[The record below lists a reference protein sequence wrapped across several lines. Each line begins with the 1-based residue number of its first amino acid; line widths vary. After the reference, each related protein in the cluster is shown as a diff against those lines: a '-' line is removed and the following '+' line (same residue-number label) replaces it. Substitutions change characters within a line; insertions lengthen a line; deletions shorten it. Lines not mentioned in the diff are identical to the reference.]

1 MANGNLFIISA
12 PSGTGKTTIL
22 NRVLSDLQGVGFSVS
37 HTTREPRPGEVD
49 GKDYFFVNRAVFQT
63 MQEQDD
69 FLEHAE
75 VHGNLYG
82 TSKAVIDN
90 LLQEGKDVILD
101 IDVQGARQIRQ
112 KGVMQAVF
120 IFIAPP
126 SLADLE
132 KRLTSRG
139 TDSEPVITT
148 RLQNARS
155 ELADMDMYDYIIV
168 NDEIENGVEVLRSI
182 IIAERSKA
190 KRSATGAPLNY
201 KTD

>member
-22 NRVLSDLQGVGFSVS
+22 NRILSDLQGVGFSVS

>member
-148 RLQNARS
+148 RLQNARR